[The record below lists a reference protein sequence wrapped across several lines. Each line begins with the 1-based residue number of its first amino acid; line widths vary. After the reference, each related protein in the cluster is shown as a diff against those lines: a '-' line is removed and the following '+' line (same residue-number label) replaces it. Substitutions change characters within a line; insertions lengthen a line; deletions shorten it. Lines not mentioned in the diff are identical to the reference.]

1 MLLYSHIA
9 PEAGISGLIYSFG
22 YTTIAIVI
30 AAIFGA
36 YVMPV
41 VGTFFIGPEGI
52 ILRRGAPI
60 RSLPKGLLPPR
71 PSEN

>member
-1 MLLYSHIA
+1 MLVYSHIA

-22 YTTIAIVI
+22 YTTIAIVF
-30 AAIFGA
+30 AAVFGA

-41 VGTFFIGPEGI
+41 IGTFFIGPEGI
-52 ILRRGAPI
+52 LIRRGAPI
-60 RSLPKGLLPPR
+60 RSIPKALSAPS